1 MEMVNKIDTTGVDEM
16 KTLVLE
22 LRKKGV
28 EVYLANVKTPV
39 AEVLDGSG
47 LKGIFEQ
54 DQWFVS
60 KADSITR
67 LFNRIDYTHC
77 REKCPNMVF
86 WECETVKYPYC
97 TAEPVKICPSEV
109 KSESK

>member
-1 MEMVNKIDTTGVDEM
+1 
-16 KTLVLE
+16 
-22 LRKKGV
+22 
-28 EVYLANVKTPV
+28 
-39 AEVLDGSG
+39 
-47 LKGIFEQ
+47 
-54 DQWFVS
+54 VS